1 MSSGIYRKGG
11 NEMRFF
17 LDTANIDEIK
27 EVAQW
32 GLLDGVTTNPSL
44 IAKEKQNIHSVI
56 REICEIVEGPV
67 SAEVI
72 GTTAP
77 EMITEGR
84 ELGALA
90 SNVVVKV
97 PMTIEGL
104 KAVFALSQDDIPTN
118 VTLVFSAN
126 QALMAARAGAVFV
139 SPFVGRL
146 DDISEDGIH
155 LVKTITDIFAIH
167 DIDTEVI
174 AASIRHPM
182 HVTQAALAG
191 AHIATVPYK
200 VLLSLVK
207 HPLTDAGIQRFL
219 DDWKKANL

>member
-1 MSSGIYRKGG
+1 
-11 NEMRFF
+11 MRFF
-17 LDTANIDEIK
+17 LDTANVDEIK
-27 EVAQW
+27 EVAQF

-56 REICEIVEGPV
+56 REICEIVDGPV

-72 GTTAP
+72 GTTAS
-77 EMITEGR
+77 EMIAEGR
-84 ELGALA
+84 VLGALA

-104 KAVFALSQDDIPTN
+104 KAVHALSQDDIPTN

-219 DDWKKANL
+219 DDWKIANL

>member
-1 MSSGIYRKGG
+1 
-11 NEMRFF
+11 MRFF
-17 LDTANIDEIK
+17 LDTANIEEIK

-44 IAKEKQNIHSVI
+44 IAKEKRNIHDVI

-77 EMITEGR
+77 EMIAEGR
-84 ELGALA
+84 VLGGLA

-104 KAVFALSQDDIPTN
+104 KAVHALSQEDIPTN

-126 QALMAARAGAVFV
+126 QALMAARAGAIFV

-146 DDISEDGIH
+146 DDISEEGIH
-155 LVKTITDIFAIH
+155 LVKTITDIIAIH
-167 DIDTEVI
+167 SIDTEVI

-182 HVTQAALAG
+182 HITQAALAG

-200 VLLSLVK
+200 VLQSIVK
-207 HPLTDAGIQRFL
+207 HPLTDSGIARFL
-219 DDWKKANL
+219 EDWKQANQ

>member
-1 MSSGIYRKGG
+1 
-11 NEMRFF
+11 MRFF
-17 LDTANIDEIK
+17 LDTANIEEIK
-27 EVAQW
+27 EVAQF

-44 IAKEKQNIHSVI
+44 IAKEKKNIHAVI

-72 GTTAP
+72 GTTAV
-77 EMITEGR
+77 EMIAEGR
-84 ELGALA
+84 ELAALA

-97 PMTIEGL
+97 PMTLEGL
-104 KAVFALSQDDIPTN
+104 KAVHGLSQEDIPTN
-118 VTLVFSAN
+118 VTLIFSAN

-182 HVTQAALAG
+182 HVTQAALVG
-191 AHIATVPYK
+191 AHIATIPYK
-200 VLLSLVK
+200 VLLSIVK
-207 HPLTDAGIQRFL
+207 HPLTDSGIQRFM

>member
-1 MSSGIYRKGG
+1 MSGKGG
-11 NEMRFF
+11 LGMRFF
-17 LDTANIDEIK
+17 LDTANMEEIK

-77 EMITEGR
+77 EMIAEGR
-84 ELGALA
+84 ELAA
-90 SNVVVKV
+90 IAENVVVKV
-97 PMTIEGL
+97 PMTLEGL
-104 KAVFALSQDDIPTN
+104 KAVHALSEENIPTN
-118 VTLVFSAN
+118 VTLVFSTN

-146 DDISEDGIH
+146 DDISEEGVH
-155 LVKTITDIFAIH
+155 LVKTITDVFAIH
-167 DIDTEVI
+167 SIDTEVI

-200 VLLSLVK
+200 VLLSMVN

>member
-1 MSSGIYRKGG
+1 
-11 NEMRFF
+11 MRFF
-17 LDTANIDEIK
+17 LDTANVEEIR
-27 EVAQW
+27 EVASW

-44 IAKEKQNIHSVI
+44 IAREKKNIHAVI
-56 REICEIVEGPV
+56 REICGIVDGPV

-77 EMITEGR
+77 EMIAEGR
-84 ELGALA
+84 ELAALA
-90 SNVVVKV
+90 ENVVVKV

-104 KAVFALSQDDIPTN
+104 KAVRGLSEQDIPTN
-118 VTLVFSAN
+118 VTLIFSAN

-146 DDISEDGIH
+146 DDISEEGIH
-155 LVKTITDIFAIH
+155 LVKTIKDIFTIH
-167 DIDTEVI
+167 DIGTEVI

-200 VLLSLVK
+200 VLLSLVQ

>member
-1 MSSGIYRKGG
+1 
-11 NEMRFF
+11 MRFF
-17 LDTANIDEIK
+17 LDTANVEEIR
-27 EVAQW
+27 EVAQF

-56 REICEIVEGPV
+56 REICEIVDGPV

-77 EMITEGR
+77 EMIAEGR
-84 ELGALA
+84 VLGALA

-104 KAVFALSQDDIPTN
+104 KAVHSLSQDDIPTN

>member
-1 MSSGIYRKGG
+1 
-11 NEMRFF
+11 MRFF
-17 LDTANIDEIK
+17 LDTANLEEIR

-44 IAKEKQNIHSVI
+44 IAKEKQNIQAVI
-56 REICEIVEGPV
+56 REICRIVDGPV

-77 EMITEGR
+77 EMIAEGK
-84 ELGALA
+84 ELAALA
-90 SNVVVKV
+90 ENVVVKV
-97 PMTIEGL
+97 PMTLEGL
-104 KAVFALSQDDIPTN
+104 KAVRVLSENDIPTN

-126 QALMAARAGAVFV
+126 QALRAARAGAVFV

-146 DDISEDGIH
+146 DDISEEGVH

-167 DIDTEVI
+167 DIGTEVI

-200 VLLSLVK
+200 VLLSMFR
-207 HPLTDAGIQRFL
+207 HPLTDAGIERFL
-219 DDWKKANL
+219 ADWKQANQ

>member
-1 MSSGIYRKGG
+1 
-11 NEMRFF
+11 MRFF
-17 LDTANIDEIK
+17 LDTANLEEIR

-44 IAKEKQNIHSVI
+44 IAKEKQNIQAVI
-56 REICEIVEGPV
+56 REICRIVDGPV

-77 EMITEGR
+77 EMIAEGK
-84 ELGALA
+84 ELAALA
-90 SNVVVKV
+90 ENVVVKV
-97 PMTIEGL
+97 PMTLEGL
-104 KAVFALSQDDIPTN
+104 KAVRGLSENDIPTN

-146 DDISEDGIH
+146 DDISEEGIH

-167 DIDTEVI
+167 DIGTEVI

-200 VLLSLVK
+200 VLLSMFR
-207 HPLTDAGIQRFL
+207 HPLTDAGIERFL
-219 DDWKKANL
+219 ADWKQANL

>member
-1 MSSGIYRKGG
+1 
-11 NEMRFF
+11 MRFF
-17 LDTANIDEIK
+17 LDTANVEEIR
-27 EVAQW
+27 EVAQF

-77 EMITEGR
+77 EMIAEGR
-84 ELGALA
+84 VLGALA

-104 KAVFALSQDDIPTN
+104 KAVYALSQDDIPTN

-219 DDWKKANL
+219 DDWKIANL

>member
-1 MSSGIYRKGG
+1 
-11 NEMRFF
+11 MRFF
-17 LDTANIDEIK
+17 LDTANVEEIR
-27 EVAQW
+27 EVASW

-44 IAKEKQNIHSVI
+44 IAREKKNIHAVI
-56 REICEIVEGPV
+56 REICGLVDGPV

-72 GTTAP
+72 ATTAP
-77 EMITEGR
+77 EMIAEGR
-84 ELGALA
+84 ELAALA
-90 SNVVVKV
+90 ENVVVKV

-104 KAVFALSQDDIPTN
+104 KAVCGLSELDIPTN

-146 DDISEDGIH
+146 DDISEEGIH
-155 LVKTITDIFAIH
+155 LVKTITDIFALH
-167 DIDTEVI
+167 DIGTGVI

-200 VLLSLVK
+200 VMLSLVQ

>member
-1 MSSGIYRKGG
+1 
-11 NEMRFF
+11 MRFF
-17 LDTANIDEIK
+17 LDTANLEEIR
-27 EVAQW
+27 EVSQW

-44 IAKEKQNIHSVI
+44 IAKEKQNIQAVI
-56 REICEIVEGPV
+56 REICRIVDGPV

-77 EMITEGR
+77 EMIAEGK
-84 ELGALA
+84 ELAALA
-90 SNVVVKV
+90 ENVVVKV
-97 PMTIEGL
+97 PMTLEGL
-104 KAVFALSQDDIPTN
+104 KAVRVLSENDIPTN

-146 DDISEDGIH
+146 DDISEEGVH

-167 DIDTEVI
+167 DIGTEVI

-200 VLLSLVK
+200 VLLSMFR
-207 HPLTDAGIQRFL
+207 HPLTDAGIERFL
-219 DDWKKANL
+219 ADWKQANQ

>member
-1 MSSGIYRKGG
+1 
-11 NEMRFF
+11 MRFF
-17 LDTANIDEIK
+17 LDTANVDEIK
-27 EVAQW
+27 EVAQF

>member
-1 MSSGIYRKGG
+1 
-11 NEMRFF
+11 MRFF
-17 LDTANIDEIK
+17 LDTANVKEIQ
-27 EVAQW
+27 EVAQL

-56 REICEIVEGPV
+56 QEICEIVEGPV

-72 GTTAP
+72 ATTAP
-77 EMITEGR
+77 EMIAEGR
-84 ELGALA
+84 ELAALA
-90 SNVVVKV
+90 ENVVVKI
-97 PMTIEGL
+97 PMTLEGL
-104 KAVFALSQDDIPTN
+104 KAVHALSQEDIPTN

-146 DDISEDGIH
+146 DDISEEGIH
-155 LVKTITDIFAIH
+155 LVKTIIDIFDIH

-191 AHIATVPYK
+191 AHIATIPYK
-200 VLLSLVK
+200 VLMSIVK
-207 HPLTDAGIQRFL
+207 HPLTDAGIQRFIE
-219 DDWKKANL
+219 DWKAANL

>member
-1 MSSGIYRKGG
+1 
-11 NEMRFF
+11 MRFF
-17 LDTANIDEIK
+17 LDTANIKEIQ

-56 REICEIVEGPV
+56 REICEIVDGPV

-72 GTTAP
+72 ATTAP
-77 EMITEGR
+77 EMIAEAR
-84 ELGALA
+84 QLAALA
-90 SNVVVKV
+90 ENVVVKV

-104 KAVFALSQDDIPTN
+104 KAVHALSMEDIPTN

-146 DDISEDGIH
+146 DDISEEGIH

-167 DIDTEVI
+167 DIGTEVI

-191 AHIATVPYK
+191 AHIATVPHK
-200 VLLSLVK
+200 VLMSIVN

>member
-1 MSSGIYRKGG
+1 
-11 NEMRFF
+11 MRFF
-17 LDTANIDEIK
+17 LDTANVEEIR
-27 EVAQW
+27 EVAQF

-77 EMITEGR
+77 EMIAEGR
-84 ELGALA
+84 ELGGLA

-104 KAVFALSQDDIPTN
+104 KAVHSLSQDDIPTN

-219 DDWKKANL
+219 EDWKKANL

>member
-1 MSSGIYRKGG
+1 
-11 NEMRFF
+11 MRFF
-17 LDTANIDEIK
+17 LDTANLDEIR

-44 IAKEKQNIHSVI
+44 IAKEKQNIQAVI
-56 REICEIVEGPV
+56 REICRIVDGPV

-77 EMITEGR
+77 EMIAEGK
-84 ELGALA
+84 ELAALA
-90 SNVVVKV
+90 ENVVVKV
-97 PMTIEGL
+97 PMTLEGL
-104 KAVFALSQDDIPTN
+104 KAVRGLSENDIPTN

-139 SPFVGRL
+139 SSFVGRL
-146 DDISEDGIH
+146 DDISEEGIH

-167 DIDTEVI
+167 DIGTEVI

-200 VLLSLVK
+200 VLLSMFR
-207 HPLTDAGIQRFL
+207 HPLTDAGIERFL
-219 DDWKKANL
+219 ADWKQANL

>member
-1 MSSGIYRKGG
+1 
-11 NEMRFF
+11 MRFF
-17 LDTANIDEIK
+17 LDTANVEEIK

-44 IAKEKQNIHSVI
+44 IAREKRNIHDVI

-77 EMITEGR
+77 EMIAEGR
-84 ELGALA
+84 VLGGLA

-104 KAVFALSQDDIPTN
+104 KAVHALSQEDIPTN

-126 QALMAARAGAVFV
+126 QALMAARAGAIFV

-146 DDISEDGIH
+146 DDISEEGIH

-167 DIDTEVI
+167 SIDSEVI
-174 AASIRHPM
+174 AASMRHPM
-182 HVTQAALAG
+182 HITQAALAG

-200 VLLSLVK
+200 VLQSIVK
-207 HPLTDAGIQRFL
+207 HPLTDSGIARFL
-219 DDWKKANL
+219 EDWKQANLQ

>member
-1 MSSGIYRKGG
+1 
-11 NEMRFF
+11 MRFF
-17 LDTANIDEIK
+17 LDTANVDEIK
-27 EVAQW
+27 EVAQF

-77 EMITEGR
+77 EMIAEGR
-84 ELGALA
+84 VLGALA

-104 KAVFALSQDDIPTN
+104 KAVHSLSQDDIPTN

-167 DIDTEVI
+167 NIDTEVI

-219 DDWKKANL
+219 DDWKIANL

>member
-1 MSSGIYRKGG
+1 
-11 NEMRFF
+11 MRFF
-17 LDTANIDEIK
+17 LDTANVEEIK
-27 EVAQW
+27 EVAQF
-32 GLLDGVTTNPSL
+32 GLLYGVTTNPSL

-56 REICEIVEGPV
+56 REICEIVDGPV

-77 EMITEGR
+77 EMIAEGR
-84 ELGALA
+84 VLGALA

-104 KAVFALSQDDIPTN
+104 KAVHALSQDDIPTN

-155 LVKTITDIFAIH
+155 LVKTIADIFAIH

-219 DDWKKANL
+219 DDWKKVNL

>member
-1 MSSGIYRKGG
+1 
-11 NEMRFF
+11 MRFF
-17 LDTANIDEIK
+17 LDTANVDEIK
-27 EVAQW
+27 EVAQF

-77 EMITEGR
+77 EMIAEGR
-84 ELGALA
+84 VLGALA

-104 KAVFALSQDDIPTN
+104 KAVHSLSQDDIPTN

>member
-1 MSSGIYRKGG
+1 
-11 NEMRFF
+11 MRFF
-17 LDTANIDEIK
+17 LDTANVDEIK
-27 EVAQW
+27 EVAQF

-77 EMITEGR
+77 EMIAEGR
-84 ELGALA
+84 VLGALA

-104 KAVFALSQDDIPTN
+104 KAVHALSQDDIPTN

>member
-1 MSSGIYRKGG
+1 
-11 NEMRFF
+11 MRFF
-17 LDTANIDEIK
+17 LDTANVEEIR
-27 EVAQW
+27 EVAQF

-56 REICEIVEGPV
+56 REICEIVDGPV

-72 GTTAP
+72 GTTAL
-77 EMITEGR
+77 EMIAEGR
-84 ELGALA
+84 VLGALA

-104 KAVFALSQDDIPTN
+104 KAVYALSQDDIPTN

-219 DDWKKANL
+219 DDWKIANL

>member
-1 MSSGIYRKGG
+1 
-11 NEMRFF
+11 MRFF
-17 LDTANIDEIK
+17 LDTANIEEIK

-44 IAKEKQNIHSVI
+44 IAKEKRNIHDVI

-77 EMITEGR
+77 EMIAEGKV
-84 ELGALA
+84 LGGLA
-90 SNVVVKV
+90 PNVVVKV

-104 KAVFALSQDDIPTN
+104 KAVHALSQEDIPTN

-126 QALMAARAGAVFV
+126 QALMAARAGAIFV

-146 DDISEDGIH
+146 DDISEEGIH
-155 LVKTITDIFAIH
+155 LVKTITDIIAIH
-167 DIDTEVI
+167 SIDTEVI

-182 HVTQAALAG
+182 HITQAALAG

-200 VLLSLVK
+200 VLQSIVK
-207 HPLTDAGIQRFL
+207 HPLTDSGIARFL
-219 DDWKKANL
+219 EDWKQANQ